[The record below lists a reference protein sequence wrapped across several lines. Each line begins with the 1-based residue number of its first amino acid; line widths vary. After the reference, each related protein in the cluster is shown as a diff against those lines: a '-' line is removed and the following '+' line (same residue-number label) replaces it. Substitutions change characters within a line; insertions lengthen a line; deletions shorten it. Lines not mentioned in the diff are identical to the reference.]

1 MNDIEREKW
10 MALRLGKITA
20 SAISNVIAK
29 PTTAA
34 YKNYLYTLAT
44 ERFTHQRLSEDYQ
57 SPDMIRGIEME
68 DKAAFAYM
76 LIENK
81 EIYPADFVYHPT
93 IGGSGA
99 SPDRYSGEEGLVE
112 IKCPRAHNHLA
123 TLLGNEKI
131 KREYQLQMQWQLACT
146 ERKWCDFVSYHPAF
160 DNPYRLY
167 VERIERDQNKINEL
181 ETAVID
187 FNKEIE
193 IVVNQL
199 IQYRKNHE
207 R

>member
-99 SPDRYSGEEGLVE
+99 SPDRYSGEEGFRDRESWGPDAL
-112 IKCPRAHNHLA
+112 IPAPHRRGRSN
-123 TLLGNEKI
+123 TLQI
-131 KREYQLQMQWQLACT
+131 
-146 ERKWCDFVSYHPAF
+146 P
-160 DNPYRLY
+160 
-167 VERIERDQNKINEL
+167 
-181 ETAVID
+181 
-187 FNKEIE
+187 
-193 IVVNQL
+193 
-199 IQYRKNHE
+199 
-207 R
+207 

>member
-10 MALRLGKITA
+10 MALRLGKITG
-20 SAISNVIAK
+20 SAISNVVAK

-34 YKNYLYTLAT
+34 YKNYLYTLAY
-44 ERFTHQRLSEDYQ
+44 ERFAHKRVADGYQ

-68 DKAAFAYM
+68 EHAAFAYM
-76 LIENK
+76 LLENK
-81 EIYPADFVYHPT
+81 HIEKADFVYHPT
-93 IGGSGA
+93 IAGSGA
-99 SPDRYSGEEGLVE
+99 SPDRYSGDEGLVE
-112 IKCPRAHNHLA
+112 IKCPREHNHIA

-146 ERKWCDFVSYHPAF
+146 ERQWCDFVSFHPGF

-167 VERIERDQNKINEL
+167 VERIERDQEKIDEL
-181 ETAVID
+181 ETAVIN

-193 IVVNQL
+193 VVVNQL
-199 IQYRKNHE
+199 IQYRKSK
-207 R
+207 